1 MKLQVKFLLFSVV
14 CGLVLMA
21 VSLIGYLY
29 SEQQVSKN
37 IESEM
42 TNVVSAEVNQMDG
55 WVMSKARTAEA
66 VGWAISKGLSDQEI
80 TTALLSGY
88 KEDKEISA
96 LYVGLENG
104 KFLTGSGQKVQANF
118 DPRQRD
124 WYKKAKEQNSLAF
137 TDVYINATTGQS
149 VVSAAA
155 PIKNHD
161 GSLRGIIGLSIPI
174 DTLYQKVKE
183 INLHGHGYG
192 LFMDQNGTILTHPTN
207 TDLIGKKLSE
217 VDMYKQIS
225 DSVTKQPAGTVH
237 YKENGD
243 QYIMI
248 FNCIPSTK
256 WILAIAVPEKEAYEG
271 LVSFKYQYM
280 IIVLIGIMAILGIGF
295 YFSRNLAKKMIILT
309 ESAAKIA
316 NGDLTQK
323 EISVHSQDEVGQLAK
338 TFYSMQGSLHNLICQ
353 MSQTSEQ
360 LASSSEQISGSID
373 QMNQVTTHI
382 ASSVTDVAS
391 GASEQAAVTNDTA
404 AVVERMSAGIQQVA
418 ANTNQLALHSG
429 QVADKAQNGGQ
440 AVTEAVTQME
450 NIENTVNTS
459 AKVVAELGE
468 RSKEIGQIVDT
479 ISNIAGQTNL
489 LALNAAIEAARAG
502 EQGRG
507 FAVVADEVRNLAEQ
521 SHEAAKRIATLIGE
535 IQGDTDRAVVAMS
548 DGTREV
554 KTGTE
559 VVNTVGATFREI
571 TELVTQVS
579 DQVKEI
585 SAALQQLATGSQQI
599 VDSVKKVDELSKQS
613 TDRSQSVLAATEEQ
627 LSSMEEVATS
637 SRALATLANKLQ
649 AMVDKFQI

>member
-1 MKLQVKFLLFSVV
+1 MKLRVKFLLFSVV

-29 SEQQVSKN
+29 AGQQVSKN

-104 KFLTGSGQKVQANF
+104 SFLTGSGQKVQANF

-124 WYKKAKEQNSLAF
+124 WYKMAKEQNSLAF

-280 IIVLIGIMAILGIGF
+280 MIVLVGIMVILGIGL
-295 YFSRNLAKKMIILT
+295 YFSRNLARKMIILT
-309 ESAAKIA
+309 ESATKIA

-323 EISVHSQDEVGQLAK
+323 EVSAHSQDEVGQLAK

-418 ANTNQLALHSG
+418 ANTNQLAVHSG
-429 QVADKAQNGGQ
+429 QVADKAQNGGK

-559 VVNTVGATFREI
+559 VVNTVGATFSEI